1 MFGGQDNEE
10 RRANPREGEVAE
22 RIDEDQLSKFGEIID
37 LLLAGG
43 YFRARINGL
52 SPFDKVVGGMAWS
65 ITASN
70 VDVDVDIFFQENAS
84 IGQKIKLSEKLIEA
98 IRKMKCPYPL
108 QAQQIQGLDYINL
121 FPIIQWLIK
130 KVIET
135 REETGDLVRMYSESQ
150 FSKNFKMPQDVDF
163 DNRKPTAVAYAN
175 SLEDRYRPQ
184 RRYKR
189 QKSSAPTVNST
200 LLEYGKL
207 NRMSRAQAQE
217 KKPQSDTAK
226 KIGAS
231 LGASQAEED
240 EAAAEEKRI
249 QQMMKNLDTV
259 SGGAKIT
266 GVGDLISADQ
276 IQQIASQVSEE
287 GGAGPTG
294 AGQKN
299 LAEKQHKQTVARLE
313 KQIEQ
318 QKTVYLKVKEEYVK
332 HGKKVNEIQDELAG
346 KTDDNEKIVNE
357 IKKLDALENPQNAKQ
372 LETLR
377 TLIGLNESLRAQE
390 ALFKANCK
398 RQLQQLK
405 EMIEAIQKEGV
416 TTEDSERSVM
426 IEEAYTSH
434 TAKLKKIQQL
444 ASKKMRDIAMIERKI
459 DEVPSRTELVQY
471 QRQFVDLYEQVS
483 SRLTETRQY
492 YISYNTLEDTRTML
506 SREVSILNS
515 IHDNYKTAMSTK
527 QNREKFIESLD
538 NIIKSVNQN
547 LEKEDNK
554 QTKEKKNFDELNQ
567 RYLKLV
573 EKERNFY
580 KATKE
585 FQEECKKNEKL
596 LALLAK

>member
-1 MFGGQDNEE
+1 L
-10 RRANPREGEVAE
+10 
-22 RIDEDQLSKFGEIID
+22 IS
-37 LLLAGG
+37 
-43 YFRARINGL
+43 
-52 SPFDKVVGGMAWS
+52 
-65 ITASN
+65 
-70 VDVDVDIFFQENAS
+70 
-84 IGQKIKLSEKLIEA
+84 KLSEKLIEA

-150 FSKNFKMPQDVDF
+150 FKKSFKMPQDVDF
-163 DNRKPTAVAYAN
+163 DTRKPTAVAYAN
-175 SLEDRYRPQ
+175 SLEDRYRPL

-189 QKSSAPTVNST
+189 QKTSAPTVNST

-207 NRMSRAQAQE
+207 NRMSRAQPQE
-217 KKPQSDTAK
+217 KRPQSDNAK
-226 KIGAS
+226 KIGAA
-231 LGASQAEED
+231 LGASAGTDED

-276 IQQIASQVSEE
+276 IQQIASQISEE

-318 QKTVYLKVKEEYVK
+318 QKGTYLKVKEDYVK
-332 HGKKVNEIQDELAG
+332 HGKRVNEIQDELAT
-346 KTDDNEKIVNE
+346 KTEESEKIVAE

-377 TLIGLNESLRAQE
+377 SLIGLNESLRAQE

-398 RQLQQLK
+398 KQMQQFQEL
-405 EMIEAIQKEGV
+405 IEAMQKDQGV
-416 TTEDSERSVM
+416 SEDAERATM
-426 IEEAYTSH
+426 IEEAFTSH

-444 ASKKMRDIAMIERKI
+444 AAKKNRDIALIERKI

-492 YISYNTLEDTRTML
+492 YISYNTLEDTR
-506 SREVSILNS
+506 SVIAREVSILNS

-538 NIIKSVNQN
+538 GIIKSVAQN
-547 LEKEDNK
+547 YEKEETK
-554 QTKEKKNFDELNQ
+554 QGREKKNFDELNQ

-580 KATKE
+580 KETKE